1 MTTPTRL
8 TSAQLAE
15 LAQFDS
21 PTVCNAVELWNLY
34 PRNEGYM
41 NASIRAMSPQL
52 PPMVGYALTSTFR
65 SMAPPRSGDAY
76 SSITQQLE
84 LFPTLPGPPVIVFQ
98 DLDEPVA
105 AATFG
110 EVMCTTY
117 QKFGAAGLIT
127 SGAGRDLAQVDA
139 IKFPT
144 FTSGAIAAHGYCHF
158 PSINVPVTVGGMV
171 IHTGDLLHGDLNGVT
186 RIPHEIASEVP
197 DVCREIAKAEAIV
210 LDYLRGPSVNLKDF
224 DAARKECINM
234 INALGRRLRGES

>member
-1 MTTPTRL
+1 MSTSPKL
-8 TSAQLAE
+8 TAAQLAE
-15 LAQFDS
+15 LAKYDS
-21 PTVCNAVELWNLY
+21 PTICNAVELWNLY
-34 PRNEGYM
+34 PRNLGYM
-41 NASIRAMSPQL
+41 NDTIRAMSPQL

-65 SMAPPRSGDAY
+65 SMEAPRTGDAY
-76 SSITQQLE
+76 SSITAQLE

-98 DLDEPVA
+98 DLDQPVA

-127 SGAGRDLAQVDA
+127 SGAGRDLAQVDG

-171 IHTGDLLHGDLNGVT
+171 IHSGDLLHGDLNGIT
-186 RIPHEIASEVP
+186 RVPHEIAGEVAG
-197 DVCREIAKAEAIV
+197 VCEEIAKAEAII
-210 LDYLRGPSVNLKDF
+210 LDYLRGSKVNIKEF
-224 DAARKECINM
+224 DAARKECISV
-234 INALGRRLRGES
+234 INAIGKRLRGE